1 MARLIVENRMLNS
14 GYGLLVG
21 FFLSLLMLCIAP
33 LASAEMLLKD
43 ARFVALPGK
52 KVELRF
58 DFDAPPPLPKSYQID
73 QPARIVMDLFGVT
86 SDLENKNL
94 AVATGVVDSVSF
106 AQVEGRLRIVTSLY
120 ESAGYRAFTDQNSL
134 FVVIGEGDAAVT
146 EKRKPS
152 KLEQAKL
159 AANPTQPLEPES
171 TRITGIDFKRVEEGM
186 GRVVISLSDD
196 KAGVDIQE
204 EGNNVVVNLL
214 GASLSRALEQR
225 VDVQDFATP
234 VMFIDSMGAGE
245 NTTVLVKPGAEPYNY
260 LAYQTGT
267 QLVLDFKP
275 VTSEEAE
282 ERQKELF
289 PYSGEPI
296 DLNFQDVE
304 LRSVLQIIAEVAELN
319 LVVSDEVDGNITL
332 RLKNVPWDQA
342 LDIVLRTEGLDKR
355 ILGNVLLVA
364 KADEIAKREEQELE
378 NSKKIE
384 ELAPLQ
390 TQYIQVDFRKA
401 SEMKTHLE
409 DAKLITPERGFVMA
423 DDETNVLMVRDTEKA
438 LAEIRKTL
446 RKFDVEVQQVLI
458 EARLVT
464 ARSSVTKDLGVK
476 WGFGYDNNDDNG
488 FKLSSDIGNV
498 VAGGSVGPTASSLAV
513 DLGATVTNPTSIAI
527 GIKPGSSS
535 LLALELSALQ
545 SDGQAE
551 IISQPKIVTM
561 NGKTASIESG
571 REIAFQ
577 TVEDGEVKIE
587 FKDVVLRLE
596 VTPRIN
602 PGDRIAMD
610 LLIKQDSLGETTF
623 NGQITIDNNE
633 LETAVVVPD
642 GQTIVLGGVFQ
653 NTTSETINKTPLLGD
668 LPVLG
673 NLFKNKENTGVKTE
687 LLIFITPK
695 LIRESLTIN

>member
-1 MARLIVENRMLNS
+1 MLKQS
-14 GYGLLVG
+14 FSHLAGLCLA
-21 FFLSLLMLCIAP
+21 LLMLSVAST
-33 LASAEMLLKD
+33 ASAELLLKE
-43 ARFVALPGK
+43 ANFVALPGK

-73 QPARIVMDLFGVT
+73 KPSRIVMDLWGVT
-86 SDLENKNL
+86 SDLAEKNL
-94 AVATGVVDSVSF
+94 AVATGVVKGVSF
-106 AQVEGRLRIVTSLY
+106 AQVEGRLRIVTNLF

-134 FVVIGEGDAAVT
+134 FVVIGEGDAT
-146 EKRKPS
+146 ITQKRKPT
-152 KLEQAKL
+152 KLEQAKA
-159 AANPTQPLEPES
+159 AANPDAKPDSDT

-234 VMFIDSMGAGE
+234 VLFIDSMGAGE

-275 VTSEEAE
+275 VTEQESE

-319 LVVSDEVDGNITL
+319 LVVSDEVEGNITL

-355 ILGNVLLVA
+355 VLGNVLLVA
-364 KADEIAKREEQELE
+364 KAEEIAKREEQELE

-401 SEMKTHLE
+401 SDMKTHLE
-409 DAKLITPERGFVMA
+409 DAKLITPERGFIMA

-438 LAEIRKTL
+438 LQEIRKTL

-464 ARSSVTKDLGVK
+464 ARSSITKDLGVK

-488 FKLSSDIGNV
+488 FKLGSSIGNV
-498 VAGGSVGPTASSLAV
+498 VSGGSVGPTASSLAV
-513 DLGATVTNPTSIAI
+513 DLGATVLSPTSLAI

-571 REIAFQ
+571 REIPFQ

-610 LLIKQDSLGETTF
+610 LLIKQDSLGDTTF

-633 LETAVVVPD
+633 LVTSVVVPD

-653 NTTSETINKTPLLGD
+653 NETSETINKTPLLGD

-695 LIRESLTIN
+695 LIRESLSIN

>member
-1 MARLIVENRMLNS
+1 MLKQS
-14 GYGLLVG
+14 FSHLAGLCLA
-21 FFLSLLMLCIAP
+21 LLMLSVAST
-33 LASAEMLLKD
+33 ASAELLLKE
-43 ARFVALPGK
+43 ANFVALPGK

-73 QPARIVMDLFGVT
+73 RPSRIVMDLWGVT
-86 SDLENKNL
+86 SDLAEKNL
-94 AVATGVVDSVSF
+94 AVATGVVKGVSF
-106 AQVEGRLRIVTSLY
+106 AQVEGRLRIVTNLF

-134 FVVIGEGDAAVT
+134 FVVIGEGDAT
-146 EKRKPS
+146 ITQKRKPT
-152 KLEQAKL
+152 KLEQAKA
-159 AANPTQPLEPES
+159 AANPDAKPDPDT

-234 VMFIDSMGAGE
+234 VLFIDSMGAGE

-275 VTSEEAE
+275 VTEQEND

-319 LVVSDEVDGNITL
+319 LVVSDEVEGNITL

-355 ILGNVLLVA
+355 VLGNVLLVA
-364 KADEIAKREEQELE
+364 KAEEIAKREEQELE

-401 SEMKTHLE
+401 SEMRTHLE
-409 DAKLITPERGFVMA
+409 DAKLITPERGFIMA

-438 LAEIRKTL
+438 LQEIRKTL

-464 ARSSVTKDLGVK
+464 ARSSITKDLGVK
-476 WGFGYDNNDDNG
+476 WGFGYEDIDNG
-488 FKLSSDIGNV
+488 KGIILNNSIGGVDFANPPTT
-498 VAGGSVGPTASSLAV
+498 AGLAV
-513 DLGATVTNPTSIAI
+513 DLGATALNPTSFAI
-527 GIKPGSSS
+527 GIKPGASS

-571 REIAFQ
+571 REIPFQ

-610 LLIKQDSLGETTF
+610 LLIKQDSLGDTTF

-633 LETAVVVPD
+633 LVTSVVVPD

-653 NTTSETINKTPLLGD
+653 NETSETINKTPLLGD

-695 LIRESLTIN
+695 LIRESLSIN

>member
-1 MARLIVENRMLNS
+1 VDSLTLKGRSDSTLQRWLVQVVLILGMLS
-14 GYGLLVG
+14 V
-21 FFLSLLMLCIAP
+21 AQ
-33 LASAEMLLKD
+33 LASAQQVLLTG
-43 ARFVALPGK
+43 ANFVALPGK

-58 DFDAPPPLPKSYQID
+58 DFDAPPPTPKSYQID
-73 QPARIVMDLFGVT
+73 QPPRIVMDLWGVQ
-86 SDLENKNL
+86 SDLNQKSL
-94 AVATGVVDSVSF
+94 DVATGVVKQVRL
-106 AQVEGRLRIVTSLY
+106 AQTEGRLRVVTSLTD
-120 ESAGYRAFTDQNSL
+120 SAGFKTYTEGNSL
-134 FVVIGEGDAAVT
+134 YVVIGEGDAEVT
-146 EKRKPS
+146 QKRRLS
-152 KLEQAKL
+152 KLEQVKAATRPDL
-159 AANPTQPLEPES
+159 AGDPDS
-171 TRITGIDFKRVEEGM
+171 TRIMGIDFKRVGEGM

-196 KAGVDIQE
+196 QAGVDILE
-204 EGNNVVVNLL
+204 EGNNVVVNLV
-214 GASLSRALEQR
+214 GATLSKALEQR

-234 VMFIDSMGAGE
+234 VLFIDSMGAGE

-260 LAYQTGT
+260 LAYQTGNS
-267 QLVLDFKP
+267 LVLDFKP
-275 VTSEEAE
+275 MTALESE

-304 LRSVLQIIAEVAELN
+304 LRSVLQIIAEVSELN
-319 LVVSDEVDGNITL
+319 LVVSDNVGGNITL

-342 LDIVLRTEGLDKR
+342 LDIILKTKGLDQR
-355 ILGNVLLVA
+355 TVGNVLLIA
-364 KADEIAKREEQELE
+364 PAEEIAEREALE
-378 NSKKIE
+378 IENTKKIE

-390 TQYIQVDFRKA
+390 TEYIQVDFRKA
-401 SEMKTHLE
+401 SDMMGHLQE
-409 DAKLITPERGFVMA
+409 AKMISERGFIMA
-423 DDETNVLMVRDTEKA
+423 DDETNVLMVRETAKGME
-438 LAEIRKTL
+438 EIRKTL
-446 RKFDVEVQQVLI
+446 RKFDVEVEQVLV

-464 ARSSVTKDLGVK
+464 ARSSITKDLGVK
-476 WGFGYDNNDDNG
+476 WGFGYNDVDNG
-488 FKLSSDIGNV
+488 KGIILNNNIGSIDF
-498 VAGGSVGPTASSLAV
+498 GSPPTAAGLMV
-513 DLGATVTNPTSIAI
+513 DLGATVANPTSIAI
-527 GIKPGSSS
+527 GIKPGGSA
-535 LLALELSALQ
+535 LLGLELSALE
-545 SDGQAE
+545 SNGQAE

-571 REIAFQ
+571 REIPFQ

-610 LLIKQDSLGETTF
+610 LLIKQDSLGDTTF

-633 LETAVVVPD
+633 LVTSVVVPD

-653 NTTSETINKTPLLGD
+653 NESSETVNKTPLLGD

-673 NLFKNKENTGVKTE
+673 NLFKNKENTGIKTE

>member
-1 MARLIVENRMLNS
+1 MARLNLGKQMLKQS
-14 GYGLLVG
+14 FSHLAGLCLA
-21 FFLSLLMLCIAP
+21 LLMLSVAP
-33 LASAEMLLKD
+33 TASAELLLKK
-43 ARFVALPGK
+43 ANFVALPGK

-73 QPARIVMDLFGVT
+73 QPSRIVMDLWGVT
-86 SDLENKNL
+86 SGLAEKNL
-94 AVATGVVDSVSF
+94 AVATGVVKGVSF
-106 AQVEGRLRIVTSLY
+106 AQVEGRLRIVTNLF

-134 FVVIGEGDAAVT
+134 FVVIGEGDATIT
-146 EKRKPS
+146 EKRKPT
-152 KLEQAKL
+152 KLEQAKA
-159 AANPTQPLEPES
+159 AANPDAKPDPET
-171 TRITGIDFKRVEEGM
+171 TRITGIDFKRVGEGM

-234 VMFIDSMGAGE
+234 VLFIDSMGAGE

-275 VTSEEAE
+275 VTEQESE

-319 LVVSDEVDGNITL
+319 LVVSDEVEGNITL

-355 ILGNVLLVA
+355 VLGNVLLVA
-364 KADEIAKREEQELE
+364 KAEEIAKREAQELK
-378 NSKKIE
+378 NSQKIE

-401 SEMKTHLE
+401 SDMKTYLE
-409 DAKLITPERGFVMA
+409 DALLITQKRGFIMA
-423 DDETNVLMVRDTEKA
+423 DDETNVLMVRDTDKA
-438 LAEIRKTL
+438 LQEIRKTL
-446 RKFDVEVQQVLI
+446 RKFDVEVEQVLI

-464 ARSSVTKDLGVK
+464 ARSSITKDLGVK
-476 WGFGYDNNDDNG
+476 WGFGYNNNDDNG
-488 FKLSSDIGNV
+488 FKLGNSIANVISDSTSPSSG
-498 VAGGSVGPTASSLAV
+498 LLV
-513 DLGATVTNPTSIAI
+513 DLGATAASPTSFAI

-561 NGKTASIESG
+561 NGKKAWIDSG
-571 REIAFQ
+571 RKIPYQ

-587 FKDVVLRLE
+587 FEDVVLRLE

-610 LLIKQDSLGETTF
+610 LLITQDSVGDTTF
-623 NGQITIDNNE
+623 NGQITIDKNE
-633 LETAVVVPD
+633 LKTAVVVPD

-653 NTTSETINKTPLLGD
+653 NSTSETINKTPLLGD

-695 LIRESLTIN
+695 LIRESLSIN

>member
-1 MARLIVENRMLNS
+1 MARLNLGKQMLKQS
-14 GYGLLVG
+14 FSHLAGLCLA
-21 FFLSLLMLCIAP
+21 LLMLSVAST
-33 LASAEMLLKD
+33 ASAELLLKE
-43 ARFVALPGK
+43 ANFVALPGK

-73 QPARIVMDLFGVT
+73 RPSRIVMDLWGVT
-86 SDLENKNL
+86 SDLAEKNL
-94 AVATGVVDSVSF
+94 AVATGVVKGVSF
-106 AQVEGRLRIVTSLY
+106 AQVEGRLRIVTNLF

-134 FVVIGEGDAAVT
+134 FVVIGEGDAT
-146 EKRKPS
+146 ITQKRKPT
-152 KLEQAKL
+152 KLEQAKA
-159 AANPTQPLEPES
+159 AANPDAKPDPDT

-234 VMFIDSMGAGE
+234 VLFIDSMGAGE

-275 VTSEEAE
+275 VTEQEND

-319 LVVSDEVDGNITL
+319 LVVSDEVEGNITL

-355 ILGNVLLVA
+355 VLGNVLLVA
-364 KADEIAKREEQELE
+364 KAEEIAKREEQELE

-401 SEMKTHLE
+401 SDMKTHLE
-409 DAKLITPERGFVMA
+409 DAKLITPERGFIMA

-438 LAEIRKTL
+438 LQEIRKTL

-464 ARSSVTKDLGVK
+464 ARSSITKDLGVK

-488 FKLSSDIGNV
+488 FKLGSSIGNV
-498 VAGGSVGPTASSLAV
+498 VSGGSVGPTASSLAV
-513 DLGATVTNPTSIAI
+513 DLGATVLSPTSLAI

-571 REIAFQ
+571 REIPFQ

-610 LLIKQDSLGETTF
+610 LLIKQDSLGDTTF

-633 LETAVVVPD
+633 LVTSVVVPD

-653 NTTSETINKTPLLGD
+653 NETSETINKTPLLGD

-695 LIRESLTIN
+695 LIRESLSIN

>member
-1 MARLIVENRMLNS
+1 MARLNLGKQMLKQS
-14 GYGLLVG
+14 FSHLAGLCLA
-21 FFLSLLMLCIAP
+21 LLMLSVAP
-33 LASAEMLLKD
+33 TASAELLLKK
-43 ARFVALPGK
+43 ANFVALPGK

-73 QPARIVMDLFGVT
+73 QPSRIVMDLWGVT
-86 SDLENKNL
+86 SDLAEKNL
-94 AVATGVVDSVSF
+94 AVATGVVKGVSF
-106 AQVEGRLRIVTSLY
+106 AQVEGRLRIVTNLF

-134 FVVIGEGDAAVT
+134 FVVIGEGDATIT
-146 EKRKPS
+146 EKRKPT
-152 KLEQAKL
+152 KLEQAKA
-159 AANPTQPLEPES
+159 AANPDAKPDPET
-171 TRITGIDFKRVEEGM
+171 TRITGIDFKRVGEGM

-234 VMFIDSMGAGE
+234 VLFIDSMGAGE

-267 QLVLDFKP
+267 QLILDFKP
-275 VTSEEAE
+275 VTEQENE

-319 LVVSDEVDGNITL
+319 LVVSDEVEGNITL

-355 ILGNVLLVA
+355 VLGNVLLVA
-364 KADEIAKREEQELE
+364 KAEEIAKREEQELE

-401 SEMKTHLE
+401 SEMRAHLE
-409 DAKLITPERGFVMA
+409 DAKLITPDRGFIMA

-438 LAEIRKTL
+438 LQEIRKTL

-464 ARSSVTKDLGVK
+464 ARSSITKDLGVK
-476 WGFGYDNNDDNG
+476 WGFGYEDIDNG
-488 FKLSSDIGNV
+488 KGIILNNSIGGVDFANPPTT
-498 VAGGSVGPTASSLAV
+498 AGLAV
-513 DLGATVTNPTSIAI
+513 DLGATAANPTSFAI
-527 GIKPGSSS
+527 GIKPGASS

-571 REIAFQ
+571 REIPFQ

-610 LLIKQDSLGETTF
+610 LLIKQDSLGDTTF

-633 LETAVVVPD
+633 LVTSVVVPD

-653 NTTSETINKTPLLGD
+653 NETSETINKTPLLGD

-695 LIRESLTIN
+695 LIRESLSIN